1 MLLAAHKILQPVTS
15 GPSDASDKL
24 QAESEV
30 YMIARMTTN
39 QEPEEAIEVA
49 LTGHLLLDNPL
60 LNKGTAFP
68 EDERRELDLL
78 GLLPPH
84 AATIDE
90 QLARTYGHFKQK
102 ETDLERYI
110 FLISLQDRNE
120 TLFYRLLE
128 EHITEMMPIIYTPV
142 VGQACQ
148 QFSRIYRRPRGL
160 FISYAERGEIDKV
173 LSNAPHAN
181 PQVIVVTDGERI
193 LGLGDLGAGGMGI
206 PVGKL
211 SLYTLCAGIPPAL
224 TLPIMLDAGTNNQEL
239 LADPL
244 YLGWRH
250 ERMRGDEYDEFIEAF
265 ISAVT
270 RKFPNVLL
278 QWEDFSKNNAARL
291 LERYRD
297 RLCTFNDD
305 IQGTGAVT
313 LAGLLAASEVIQSKI
328 SQQRVVML
336 GAGSSAVGISDQIL
350 AAMMSEGLTEDEAKS
365 RIWLVDSHGLVLDD
379 RSGVESSKHKFAQP
393 HERISGWQL
402 ADPQNVAFM
411 DVVRNVHPTAL
422 IGTSAQPG
430 TFTKQ
435 IVREMAEHSDR
446 PIIFPLSNPT
456 SKSEAIPADLIEWT
470 DGRALVATGSPFP
483 PVAFDKRVIRIG
495 QCNNAFIF
503 PGVGL
508 GVIASGARRVS
519 NEMFVAAARALA
531 EFSPAL
537 RDETA
542 SLFPA
547 LEEVR
552 TVSRRVALAVAT
564 EAQNAGLAE
573 KCSPE
578 QMQMSIDEKM
588 WKARYVPYKRKK

>member
-1 MLLAAHKILQPVTS
+1 MTMK
-15 GPSDASDKL
+15 K
-24 QAESEV
+24 ES
-30 YMIARMTTN
+30 
-39 QEPEEAIEVA
+39 QETIEVS
-49 LTGHLLLDNPL
+49 LTGHMLLDNPL

-68 EDERRELDLL
+68 DNERREFELL

-84 AATIDE
+84 AATMDE
-90 QLARTYGHFKQK
+90 QLARTYGSYKQK
-102 ETDLERYI
+102 DTDIERYI

-120 TLFYRLLE
+120 TLFYRMLE
-128 EHITEMMPIIYTPV
+128 EHITEMMPIIYTPI
-142 VGQACQ
+142 VGLACQ

-160 FISYAERGEIDKV
+160 FISYQERDNIDSI
-173 LSNAPHAN
+173 LANAPHSN

-193 LGLGDLGAGGMGI
+193 LGLGDLGVGGMGI

-224 TLPIMLDAGTNNQEL
+224 TLPVMLDCGTNNQGL
-239 LADPL
+239 LEDPL

-250 ERMRGDEYDEFIEAF
+250 ERVRGDQYDQFIEAF

-291 LERYRD
+291 LDRYRD

-313 LAGLLAASEVIQSKI
+313 LAGLLAAAEVTKSKI
-328 SQQRVVML
+328 SQQRVVMF
-336 GAGSSAVGISDQIL
+336 GAGSSATGISDQIL
-350 AAMMSEGLTEDEAKS
+350 AAMLSDGLTEDEAKA
-365 RIWLVDSHGLVLDD
+365 RIWLIDSHGLVLND
-379 RSGVESSKHKFAQP
+379 GTESESAKHKFAQAV
-393 HERISGWQL
+393 ERVKGWQMEN
-402 ADPQNVAFM
+402 PGSISFM
-411 DVVRNVHPTAL
+411 DVVRNLHPTAL

-430 TFTKQ
+430 AFTRE
-435 IVREMAEHSDR
+435 IVQEMARHVER

-456 SKSEAIPADLIEWT
+456 SKSEAVPVDLIAWT
-470 DGRALVATGSPFP
+470 SGRALVATGSPFS
-483 PVAFDKRVIRIG
+483 PVIFENRVIHIG

-508 GVIASGARRVS
+508 GVLASNAQRVTD
-519 NEMFVAAARALA
+519 EMFVAAARALA

-537 RDETA
+537 SDETA

-552 TVSRRVALAVAT
+552 KVSRRVALAVAT
-564 EAQNAGLAE
+564 EAERAGLAE
-573 KCSPE
+573 TTTRE
-578 QMQMSIDEKM
+578 EVERRIDEKM
-588 WKARYVPYKRKK
+588 WIPRYVPYKRKKG